1 MTRILYLLI
10 ASILLIGTAAAYTV
24 DGYDT
29 YYTDGGHAYLRAY
42 GTAPPG
48 EVLRCVIDGPD
59 ISNTTHTKADTTTR
73 YTVTFAIPPGNGH
86 YTVSIYTGY
95 TYRTGMGAR
104 VSMDEAPWLNEGI
117 KGIRPPPVP
126 AIMKP
131 DTTHTPVPD
140 TTYATPP
147 AQTPTPT
154 LTPEPTMEPTP
165 SSSIRVRPP
174 SNTTTLNIS
183 SQLGWDSRSMS
194 LVPQTPQPFQEQ
206 DHELNNNL
214 WIACGVVCLIGVVVY
229 IFRE

>member
-59 ISNTTHTKADTTTR
+59 THIVKNTAADKTTR
-73 YTVTFAIPPGNGH
+73 YEVTFPIPPGKAH
-86 YTVSIYTGY
+86 YTVGIYTGY
-95 TYRTGMGAR
+95 KFRAGMGAR
-104 VSMDEAPWLNEGI
+104 VDLMEAPWLSEGI

-126 AIMKP
+126 PVMKI
-131 DTTHTPVPD
+131 T
-140 TTYATPP
+140 A
-147 AQTPTPT
+147 TPTPAPGT
-154 LTPEPTMEPTP
+154 QADTPEPTPTPTMEPTP
-165 SSSIRVRPP
+165 SSSIRVQPP